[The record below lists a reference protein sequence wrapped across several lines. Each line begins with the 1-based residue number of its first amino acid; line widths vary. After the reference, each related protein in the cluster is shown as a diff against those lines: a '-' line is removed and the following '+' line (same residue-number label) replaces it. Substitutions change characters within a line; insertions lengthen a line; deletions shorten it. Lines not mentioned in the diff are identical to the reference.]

1 MNSQFVRKI
10 QIRCYCE
17 SVWLVS
23 HKGYM
28 IIVSPCLFIVL
39 RHRNISALCYYEKQI
54 FIYTICIG
62 SIHTPILILFDI
74 YIHNH
79 TWDDFI
85 VLPYEYLRYLS
96 SGKGFY
102 VSIKIYHK
110 SNNGV
115 VLCAHHKLL
124 SLQFLY
130 KMHLKLFLMIWL

>member
-1 MNSQFVRKI
+1 MRKI

-23 HKGYM
+23 HKGSM
-28 IIVSPCLFIVL
+28 IIVSPSLFIVL
-39 RHRNISALCYYEKQI
+39 RHRKYRCVAIMKNNIHI
-54 FIYTICIG
+54 ICIG
-62 SIHTPILILFDI
+62 FTFNFKLFDI
-74 YIHNH
+74 HIYIIIHEMS
-79 TWDDFI
+79 FV
-85 VLPYEYLRYLS
+85 VLPYEYLRHLN

-130 KMHLKLFLMIWL
+130 KMHLKLFLMI